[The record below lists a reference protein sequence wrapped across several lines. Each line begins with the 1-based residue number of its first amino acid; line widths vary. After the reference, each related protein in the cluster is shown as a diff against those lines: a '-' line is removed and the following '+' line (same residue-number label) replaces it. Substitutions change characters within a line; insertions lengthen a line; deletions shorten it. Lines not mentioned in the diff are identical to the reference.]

1 MAHKRK
7 DTLCRTKV
15 NEWNKHMKPW
25 GKRVQNKAE
34 RRAAVK
40 LMREMKEDF
49 IERQDFDTASA
60 CRDVERALDQMK

>member
-34 RRAAVK
+34 RKAARVFITVE
-40 LMREMKEDF
+40 LHDNDF
-49 IERQDFDTASA
+49 IIDKKGNVWIPAT
-60 CRDVERALDQMK
+60 LDR